1 MSKKSSPTLRPRPI
15 KELEPAGTK
24 YTSPDRFRADLK
36 PGSILD
42 LLGGS
47 LVEFSFAPVE
57 TLSPGRTLGKGRT
70 NLTLIEST
78 IVQVDTTA
86 PAPPFANFDKTK
98 SERNPAIQMHFDP
111 AAYGF
116 TSPQTFIMEFTLSV
130 VGTAS
135 FNLGAGPFGLNI
147 TGIGTRNLSGNV
159 RVSIV
164 FHRLPPGQKVFGFV
178 EQTSGGS
185 WTWFQT
191 QVKLPPLILER
202 R

>member
-1 MSKKSSPTLRPRPI
+1 MSKKSSPTLRPRPV

-36 PGSILD
+36 PGSIHD
-42 LLGGS
+42 LLGGG
-47 LVEFSFAPVE
+47 LVEFAFAPVE

-78 IVQVDTTA
+78 LVQVDTAA

-147 TGIGTRNLSGNV
+147 TGVGTRNLSGNV

-164 FHRLPPGQKVFGFV
+164 FHRLAPGFKVFGFV
-178 EQTSGGS
+178 EQTTGAS
-185 WTWFQT
+185 WTWSQT
-191 QVKLPPLILER
+191 QIKLPPLVLTR
-202 R
+202 

>member
-1 MSKKSSPTLRPRPI
+1 MSKKTSPKLRPRPV

-42 LLGGS
+42 LPGGG

-57 TLSPGRTLGKGRT
+57 TLSPGKTLGKGRT
-70 NLTLIEST
+70 NLTLIEPT
-78 IVQVDTTA
+78 IIQVDTTP

-147 TGIGTRNLSGNV
+147 TGVGTRNVSGNV

-164 FHRLPPGQKVFGFV
+164 FHRLAPGQKVFGFV

-191 QVKLPPLILER
+191 QIRLPSLVLTR
-202 R
+202 

>member
-1 MSKKSSPTLRPRPI
+1 MSKKSAPSLRPRPV

-24 YTSPDRFRADLK
+24 YVSPERFRADLK

-42 LLGGS
+42 LLGGG
-47 LVEFSFAPVE
+47 LEEFSFGPIE
-57 TLSPGRTLGKGRT
+57 TLSPGKTLGKGRT

-78 IVQVDTTA
+78 IVQVDTTP

-98 SERNPAIQMHFDP
+98 SERKPAIQMHFDP

-135 FNLGAGPFGLNI
+135 FNLVAGPAGVNI
-147 TGIGTRNLSGNV
+147 TGVGARNLSGNV

-164 FHRLPPGQKVFGFV
+164 FHRLSPGQQVFGFI
-178 EQTSGGS
+178 EQTSGGV

-191 QVKLPPLILER
+191 QIKLPPLVLSR
-202 R
+202 